1 MRRATVSFALVS
13 WGLASFLALAVGVA
27 CSKKTESATAGGG
40 RGGGGNGGPGG
51 GAVAFPVEVAPVEA
65 RSVEYAVSA
74 VGSVEAFERV
84 EITARVPGAI
94 DRVHF
99 SEGAVVAPGT
109 LLVEIEPE
117 RYRLAVRSAQA
128 AMEKTQAAEAEAR
141 TGLERRVAVNAKNPA
156 LVKEEDLDTWRTRV
170 STARAEVA
178 QARSAV
184 DLAQLNLR
192 EAFVRAPAAGVIQ
205 TRNVQTGQYVQP
217 GATLATLVRR
227 EPLLL
232 RFQVPEQDA
241 ARIRPGMR
249 ARFTVR
255 ESTRPYSAEL
265 THVAAAADSATRM
278 VSITAR
284 VDDPNRGGLRPGSF
298 AQVTVPVASAGE
310 SPVIPQTAV
319 RPSERGFLAFVVEGD
334 VARERELTLGLRT
347 EDGRVEVRSGVKAGE
362 KLVVRGAE
370 ALREGA
376 KVRIMGAGAG
386 AGEAAPAA
394 GSGATR

>member
-1 MRRATVSFALVS
+1 MTR
-13 WGLASFLALAVGVA
+13 FLARAVAAVA
-27 CSKKTESATAGGG
+27 LSTLLVATGCSKKAESAAQGGNRGGAAGG
-40 RGGGGNGGPGG
+40 RG
-51 GAVAFPVEVAPVEA
+51 AIEFPVEVAPVEA

-84 EITARVPGAI
+84 EITSRVPGAI
-94 DRVHF
+94 ERIHF
-99 SEGAVVAPGT
+99 AEGSVVGPKT

-128 AMEKTQAAEAEAR
+128 TLAKMQAAEAEAR
-141 TGLERRVAVNAKNPA
+141 TGLARRESVNAKNPA

-170 STARAEVA
+170 STAQAEVA

-192 EAFVRAPAAGVIQ
+192 EAFVRTPAAGVIQ

-241 ARIRPGMR
+241 SRLRPGMR
-249 ARFTVR
+249 ARFNVR
-255 ESTRPYSAEL
+255 ESTRQYSAL
-265 THVAAAADSATRM
+265 ITHVAAAAESTSRM
-278 VSITAR
+278 VAVTAQ
-284 VDDPNRGGLRPGSF
+284 VDDPQRIDLRPGSF
-298 AQVTVPVASAGE
+298 AQVTVPVGSSAE

-319 RPSERGFLAFVVEGD
+319 RPSERGFLAYVVEGD
-334 VARERELTLGLRT
+334 VARERELSLGLRT
-347 EDGRVEVRSGVKAGE
+347 ADGRVEVRSGVKPGE
-362 KLVVRGAE
+362 QLVVRGGE
-370 ALREGA
+370 ALRDGA
-376 KVRIMGAGAG
+376 KVKITRSGEGAS
-386 AGEAAPAA
+386 APAT
-394 GSGATR
+394 SGATR

>member
-1 MRRATVSFALVS
+1 MKNVKRRFAIARPATVLAALAI
-13 WGLASFLALAVGVA
+13 LASAILAGA
-27 CSKKTESATAGGG
+27 CADKGESAAKGGGAPGGG
-40 RGGGGNGGPGG
+40 RGRGEIE
-51 GAVAFPVEVAPVEA
+51 FPVEVAPVEA
-65 RSVEYAVSA
+65 RSVEYSISA

-84 EITARVPGAI
+84 EITSRVPGAI
-94 DRVHF
+94 DRIHF
-99 SEGAVVAPGT
+99 AEGNVVAPGT

-128 AMEKTQAAEAEAR
+128 TLEKAQAAEAEAK
-141 TGLERRVAVNAKNPA
+141 TGLDRRVAVNAKNPA

-170 STARAEVA
+170 STAKAEVA
-178 QARSAV
+178 QARAGV

-241 ARIRPGMR
+241 ARLSPGMK
-249 ARFTVR
+249 ARFNVR
-255 ESTRPYSAEL
+255 ESKRQYSAAL
-265 THVAAAADSATRM
+265 THVAASADSTSRM
-278 VSITAR
+278 VAVTAH
-284 VDDPNRGGLRPGSF
+284 VNDPSRGELRPGSF
-298 AQVTVPVASAGE
+298 AQVTVPVGSPAA

-319 RPSERGFLAFVVEGD
+319 RPSERGFLAYVVEGG
-334 VARERELTLGLRT
+334 VARERELTLGLST
-347 EDGRVEVRSGVKAGE
+347 ADGRVEVRSGVKPGE
-362 KLVVRGAE
+362 QLVIRGGE

-376 KVRIMGAGAG
+376 KVRVTRSGEGAPSGA
-386 AGEAAPAA
+386 P
-394 GSGATR
+394 SGATP

>member
-1 MRRATVSFALVS
+1 MKRSLLRNGAPAIALSAVL
-13 WGLASFLALAVGVA
+13 LAAG
-27 CSKKTESATAGGG
+27 CSKRAESAGKGETGGARG
-40 RGGGGNGGPGG
+40 RGEIE
-51 GAVAFPVEVAPVEA
+51 FPVEVAPVEA

-74 VGSVEAFERV
+74 VGSVEAFERI

-94 DRVHF
+94 DRIHF
-99 SEGAVVAPGT
+99 AEGNLVGPGT

-117 RYRLAVRSAQA
+117 RYRLAVRSANA
-128 AMEKTQAAEAEAR
+128 TLEKAQAAEAEAK
-141 TGLERRVAVNAKNPA
+141 TGLDRRVAVNAKNPA

-170 STARAEVA
+170 STAKAEVA

-241 ARIRPGMR
+241 ARLSPGMK
-249 ARFTVR
+249 ARFNVR
-255 ESTRPYSAEL
+255 ESQKQYTAAL
-265 THVAAAADSATRM
+265 NHVAASADSTSRM
-278 VSITAR
+278 VAITAQ
-284 VDDPNRGGLRPGSF
+284 VDDPSRGELRPGSF
-298 AQVTVPVASAGE
+298 AQVTVPVASPAA

-319 RPSERGFLAFVVEGD
+319 RPSERGFLAYVVERG

-347 EDGRVEVRSGVKAGE
+347 ADGRVEVRSGVKPGE
-362 KLVVRGAE
+362 QLVIRGGE

-376 KVRIMGAGAG
+376 RVKVTRSGEGAAST
-386 AGEAAPAA
+386 AH
-394 GSGATR
+394 SGATP

>member
-1 MRRATVSFALVS
+1 MKSSRTAIRAIALLSAALLV
-13 WGLASFLALAVGVA
+13 LALG
-27 CSKKTESATAGGG
+27 CRKKSDAAGSSGGG
-40 RGGGGNGGPGG
+40 PAGRGRGEIE
-51 GAVAFPVEVAPVEA
+51 FPVEVAAVEA

-94 DRVHF
+94 DRIHF
-99 SEGAVVAPGT
+99 AEGSVVGPGT

-128 AMEKTQAAEAEAR
+128 TLEKAQAAEAEAR
-141 TGLERRVAVNAKNPA
+141 SGLTRREAVNAKNPA
-156 LVKEEDLDTWRTRV
+156 LVKEEDLDAWRTRV
-170 STARAEVA
+170 STAKAEVA

-241 ARIRPGMR
+241 SRLTTGMT
-249 ARFTVR
+249 ARFRVR
-255 ESTRPYSAEL
+255 ESSRDYGATL
-265 THVAAAADSATRM
+265 THVAAAAESTSRM
-278 VSITAR
+278 VAITAQ
-284 VDDPNRGGLRPGSF
+284 VDDPRRAELRPGSF
-298 AQVTVPVASAGE
+298 AQVMVPVGSSGQSA
-310 SPVIPQTAV
+310 VIPQTAV
-319 RPSERGFLAFVVEGD
+319 RPSERGFLAYVVEGG
-334 VARERELTLGLRT
+334 VARERELSLGLRT
-347 EDGRVEVRSGVKAGE
+347 ADGRVEVRSGVKPGE
-362 KLVVRGAE
+362 QLVVRGGE
-370 ALREGA
+370 ALRDGA
-376 KVRIMGAGAG
+376 KVKVTRNGGGAVSSSS
-386 AGEAAPAA
+386 AA
-394 GSGATR
+394 SGATR